1 MLLHSLH
8 SYCMLHTY
16 FRGKELKEVQQ
27 MEGREQHLQSLGI
40 CRRLYNFIMRSLA
53 SQAFKSVTL
62 GLPSLPEHAI
72 LNEAGTKCNRKEGNG
87 LDGNSKLRAE
97 EETEAQIP
105 SIASRAKPP
114 RKTVSINEEVED
126 IEKTL
131 KLRRKS
137 KSFEKLNSLELLRD
151 EPEPLRASIL
161 KVGSDLSKK
170 MAAFVNHNYN

>member
-16 FRGKELKEVQQ
+16 FRGKELKDVQQ
-27 MEGREQHLQSLGI
+27 MEGREQHIQSLGI
-40 CRRLYNFIMRSLA
+40 CQRLYNIMRSLA

-62 GLPSLPEHAI
+62 GLPSIPEHAI
-72 LNEAGTKCNRKEGNG
+72 LNEAGTKCNRKEENG

-105 SIASRAKPP
+105 SISSRAKPP
-114 RKTVSINEEVED
+114 RKTVSINEEIED
-126 IEKTL
+126 MEKTL

-137 KSFEKLNSLELLRD
+137 RFEKLNSLELPGD